1 MIMGMERERGAKRIK
16 RDDGGGWG
24 KRMSVFE
31 DIGKRMSV
39 FEGIGKD
46 KRQWVI

>member
-1 MIMGMERERGAKRIK
+1 MIMGMEREGRAKRIK
-16 RDDGGGWG
+16 RDDDSGW
-24 KRMSVFE
+24 
-31 DIGKRMSV
+31 GKRMSV